1 MTDRSRSRRREAT
14 ATRRGA
20 RDRASIDTLIN
31 ANEVPSAHNNS
42 QVLRLGPTLTLT
54 DARGNL
60 NQRGQ
65 LFERILT
72 ERNDLPHDRARY
84 STDPFIRGTVTEGR
98 HLVAHRLS
106 GKPVRVA
113 QVLNN
118 GTIKVSKAGDSYYR
132 ENRSEYVV
140 HLPI

>member
-14 ATRRGA
+14 AIRRGA

-42 QVLRLGPTLTLT
+42 QVLRLGPTMTLT

-60 NQRGQ
+60 NNRGQ
-65 LFERILT
+65 IFERIIT

-84 STDPFIRGTVTEGR
+84 STDPFIRGTVAEGR

-113 QVLNN
+113 QLLNN
-118 GTIKVSKAGDSYYR
+118 GTIKVSKAGNSYYQ
-132 ENRSEYVV
+132 ENR
-140 HLPI
+140 I